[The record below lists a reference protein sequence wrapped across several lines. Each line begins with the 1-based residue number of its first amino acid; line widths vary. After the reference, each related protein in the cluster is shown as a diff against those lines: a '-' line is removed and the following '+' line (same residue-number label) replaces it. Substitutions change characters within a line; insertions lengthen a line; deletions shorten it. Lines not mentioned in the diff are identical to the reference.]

1 MEDVVYVIAY
11 AIGASLNFLLTFVPI
26 WLVLGG
32 LVYVVARL
40 LGKKLTFFRAVFDWW
55 VTLAVVIPILLVGW
69 PSP

>member
-1 MEDVVYVIAY
+1 MENVVYVIAY
-11 AIGASLNFLLTFVPI
+11 AIGASLNFLLTFIPI
-26 WLVLGG
+26 WLVLSG
-32 LVYVVARL
+32 LIYMVARL